1 MASGSGRQSNRH
13 TSRLPV
19 SGENG
24 YEKSCGGRSWC
35 PCMGNRAR
43 GDHGVPCD
51 DMAWGSGALPVM
63 MEMMLTTDR

>member
-1 MASGSGRQSNRH
+1 VVSLHGQS
-13 TSRLPV
+13 
-19 SGENG
+19 
-24 YEKSCGGRSWC
+24 
-35 PCMGNRAR
+35 AR